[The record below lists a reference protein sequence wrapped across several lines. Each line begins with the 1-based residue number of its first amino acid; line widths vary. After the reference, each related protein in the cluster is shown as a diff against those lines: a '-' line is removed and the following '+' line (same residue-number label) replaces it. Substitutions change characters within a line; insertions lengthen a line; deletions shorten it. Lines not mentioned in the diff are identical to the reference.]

1 MPMGAASISLT
12 WVMPSGTIERTCS
25 GSFWPWMAAFRPGTR
40 LSSTRVVLPEPGN
53 PGHHSQPPLGNF
65 DVQRL
70 YGVDGVGGKLNAPQ
84 REQLALRGLGSQAL
98 RFARQERPNAGSSV
112 CFNGRDAALG
122 NHLAAARTACGPIS
136 ISQSASDRIWVSW
149 STRMTELPSWIR
161 SWHHAGQAG
170 DVWRGAAQ

>member
-1 MPMGAASISLT
+1 MLRQLLAVDGGVQAGNQAFQHKGGLAGA
-12 WVMPSGTIERTCS
+12 
-25 GSFWPWMAAFRPGTR
+25 
-40 LSSTRVVLPEPGN
+40 GN

-84 REQLALRGLGSQAL
+84 REQLALRSLGSQAL

-122 NHLAAARTACGPIS
+122 NHLAAARTGLRPHLNQPI
-136 ISQSASDRIWVSW
+136 
-149 STRMTELPSWIR
+149 
-161 SWHHAGQAG
+161 GFG
-170 DVWRGAAQ
+170 